1 MKVVL
6 FGATGMIGQGVLRE
20 CLAAADV
27 TRVLTIGRQACGT
40 NHPKLAELVRQDL
53 FDYSDLGEELRGYD
67 ACFFCLGVTSSG
79 MSEAQYH
86 RITVELTQAAA
97 RALLAAS
104 PSLTFV
110 FVTGIGTDSSERG
123 SIMWARVKGKA
134 ENMILA
140 MGFKAAYM
148 IRPGYIQPL
157 HGIRSRTR
165 LYRAF
170 YAVIGPIYPLL
181 AALLPNQ
188 LTTTEKLGRA
198 MLALVRH
205 GTESVYLENRHINQ
219 LAALT

>member
-1 MKVVL
+1 MKVIL
-6 FGATGMIGQGVLRE
+6 FGATGMIGQAVLRE

-27 TRVLTIGRQACGT
+27 AKVLSIGRQICGVKDT
-40 NHPKLAELVRQDL
+40 KLEELVRKDL
-53 FDYSDLGEELRGYD
+53 FDYSDLAEQLRGYD
-67 ACFFCLGVTSSG
+67 ACFFCLGVSSSG
-79 MSEAQYH
+79 MTEAQYH
-86 RITVELTQAAA
+86 RITFELTQAAA
-97 RALLAAS
+97 RALHAAS
-104 PSLTFV
+104 PNLTFV
-110 FVTGIGTDSSERG
+110 FVTGVGTDSSERG
-123 SIMWARVKGKA
+123 RVMWARVKGKA
-134 ENMILA
+134 ENMLLA

-165 LYRAF
+165 LYRVF
-170 YAVIGPIYPLL
+170 YAAIGPIYPLL

-205 GTESVYLENRHINQ
+205 GAESVYLENRHINQ